1 MESRRLA
8 PATIRWGQAARTTPQ
23 WGLLRPRTIAHAVQ
37 PPITLDYWIGWFGA
51 RTASGRAAGGFGER
65 NTAARDLARGRRSGE
80 AVPRAPHRPEHLET
94 GRPRLT
100 PLASR
105 TIQPGSLLARLE
117 ADASRT
123 TSRLRGHCISTQL
136 RIMEPAVPA
145 AASNNPEGSIRLGRK
160 MWRGPILLGGRGT
173 ARRHAVDHNDR
184 RVSEGWRAWRSP
196 ATVQMH
202 RRLAPPADRDATVV
216 EVDPPDD
223 ARGAR
228 EGHHVAA

>member
-123 TSRLRGHCISTQL
+123 TSRLGGHCISTQL
-136 RIMEPAVPA
+136 RIMEPAAPA

-160 MWRGPILLGGRGT
+160 MWRGPIPLGSGGPREDSPSTITTGGCRKGGERG
-173 ARRHAVDHNDR
+173 A
-184 RVSEGWRAWRSP
+184 
-196 ATVQMH
+196 H
-202 RRLAPPADRDATVV
+202 RRPYKCTVAL
-216 EVDPPDD
+216 PRRPTGTL
-223 ARGAR
+223 RW
-228 EGHHVAA
+228 